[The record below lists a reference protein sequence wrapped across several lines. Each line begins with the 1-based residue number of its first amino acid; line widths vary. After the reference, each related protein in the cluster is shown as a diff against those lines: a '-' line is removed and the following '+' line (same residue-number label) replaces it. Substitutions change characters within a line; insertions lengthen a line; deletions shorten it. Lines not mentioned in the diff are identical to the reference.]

1 MAGTLLCFCQFLL
14 SDGRLL
20 MLATKAARAEG
31 DNKCFSPLHQ
41 CSSSATMVWPLTV
54 TPELAV
60 VICRFCTSA
69 TIRGGDQ

>member
-1 MAGTLLCFCQFLL
+1 MSGTLLCFCQFLL

-31 DNKCFSPLHQ
+31 DNKCFLPLPQ
-41 CSSSATMVWPLTV
+41 CSSATMVWPLTV

-60 VICRFCTSA
+60 VICTSA